1 MSRPGRMS
9 PKTEKKRMKLRDYFI
24 LYPIGRNFII
34 PNVV

>member
-9 PKTEKKRMKLRDYFI
+9 PEKKRMKLRDYFI